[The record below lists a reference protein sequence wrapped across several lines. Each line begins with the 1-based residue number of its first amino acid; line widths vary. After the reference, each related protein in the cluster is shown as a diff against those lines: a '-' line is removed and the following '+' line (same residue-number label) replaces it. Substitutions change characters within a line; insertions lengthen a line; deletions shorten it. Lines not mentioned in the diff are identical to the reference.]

1 MYLKSF
7 NSKQLFLS
15 ECKLESKLN
24 ILFWLTNAMLAPGK
38 QNDRYRRSSIKEKGI
53 YEKINKTILL
63 LNYDSSP
70 FLPLANRFQQHNLSI
85 FFIECFVTREKDLR
99 QQISSA
105 MTTRN
110 GLQNCIAGDNGSQCF
125 FSLFFIYLNRKSDKA
140 RWFRRWQNVSH
151 LSALRRAMDLGV
163 WLKA

>member
-1 MYLKSF
+1 MQDMKMYLKSF

-24 ILFWLTNAMLAPGK
+24 ILFWLTNAMLTPRK

-85 FFIECFVTREKDLR
+85 FFLSSVLLRE
-99 QQISSA
+99 
-105 MTTRN
+105 
-110 GLQNCIAGDNGSQCF
+110 
-125 FSLFFIYLNRKSDKA
+125 RKIDDS
-140 RWFRRWQNVSH
+140 RYHRRWQRVMDFKTAYQAIMEANVS
-151 LSALRRAMDLGV
+151 SAYSLFT
-163 WLKA
+163 